1 MSDEPKLGLADQLVE
16 FVAKTL
22 NGLGLNGTRL
32 QWKWNKRR
40 RDLAERGV
48 QREILWRSAKGKHK
62 MCPSCRALV
71 PRGAATCTECGEGLA
86 AVRAPGVGRML
97 SNILPGAT
105 TATSL
110 LLLVNG
116 LFFLLLLMSSTLT
129 SSQPGGNGGGLMG
142 FGTEVLRRHGAM
154 QPPLVTQLGEWWRL
168 ISANFLHGGLIHFG
182 FNSYVLL
189 QLGPL
194 VEETYG
200 TDRFWVS
207 YLFSG
212 ISGYVLVLALGS
224 PYRPVIG
231 ASCAIVGMIGLLLAY
246 GIRRGGAVG
255 GNIRTA
261 MLQYA
266 FYILIFSLLP
276 GISFLGHA
284 GGFIG
289 GFLIGFVVPAGQLRN
304 PTQIRFWRALSV
316 AGVLLVLYAFYQVA
330 IHGSEYLKYVA

>member
-16 FVAKTL
+16 FVANTM
-22 NGLGLNGTRL
+22 NSIGLNGTRL

-40 RDLAERGV
+40 RDLAERGM

-71 PRGAATCTECGEGLA
+71 SRSVSKCTECGTSLA
-86 AVRAPGVGRML
+86 AVRGPGFGRML
-97 SNILPGAT
+97 SNIFPGAS

-116 LFFLLLLMSSTLT
+116 LFFLLLLMSSIQEA
-129 SSQPGGNGGGLMG
+129 SQPGGRGGGLMG

-154 QPPLVTQLGEWWRL
+154 QPPLVLQLGEWWRL

-200 TDRFWVS
+200 TDRFWIS

-212 ISGYVLVLALGS
+212 ISGYLLVLALGS
-224 PYRPVIG
+224 PFRPVIG

-246 GIRRGGAVG
+246 GIRRGGVAG

-276 GISFLGHA
+276 RISFLGHA

-289 GFLIGFVVPAGQLRN
+289 GFLIGFVLPAGQLSN
-304 PTQIRFWRALSV
+304 PAQIKIWQALSIG
-316 AGVLLVLYAFYQVA
+316 GVLLVLYAFYQVA
-330 IHGSEYLKYVA
+330 IHGSDYLKFVG